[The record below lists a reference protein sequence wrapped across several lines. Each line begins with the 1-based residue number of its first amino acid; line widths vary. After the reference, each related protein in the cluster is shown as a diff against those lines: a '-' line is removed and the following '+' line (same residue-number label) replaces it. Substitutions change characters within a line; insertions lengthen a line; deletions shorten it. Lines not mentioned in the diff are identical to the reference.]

1 MSLNAQPEPNLVAPE
16 EASSLRRQS
25 WHRLFSFLGLTLL
38 GLLFVTALSR
48 SLPPPPR
55 APFDRRALEQL
66 KRLNPEFVLI
76 GNSMVQTRFD
86 ENLLRRLLRPHRVAV
101 LGVSATKSAVWYL
114 MLKNLVVLSGT
125 HPRVIQFFRD
135 GELTDPRARALGP
148 EHIKLERV
156 SVDSEPL
163 VEGKLA
169 PPLREPI
176 ARLGWFRD
184 RAMPFGRLHVQTAP
198 LLDDVA
204 VACSRLLWRNADRDV
219 RKREINDLFAL
230 GNLRTAEVPADPVV
244 GGGSADFK
252 DLVDASFL
260 PDTCQLAREHGIPLT
275 FVRVRTRDAA
285 SGVPD
290 DFERQYIADLARYVR
305 GCGAEFYD
313 MYDATWESLDMYGNG
328 DHIAAKFKYRYTGLF
343 VDHMAQI
350 FH

>member
-1 MSLNAQPEPNLVAPE
+1 MEPEVSSVAPE
-16 EASSLRRQS
+16 AASSLRRQS
-25 WHRLFSFLGLTLL
+25 WYRLAAFLGLASL
-38 GLLFVTALSR
+38 GLLGVSALSR

-66 KRLNPEFVLI
+66 KRQNPEFVLI

-184 RAMPFGRLHVQTAP
+184 RVMPFSRLHVKTVP
-198 LLDDVA
+198 VLDDIA
-204 VACSRLLWRNADRDV
+204 VAFSRLLWPNAERDA
-219 RKREINDLFAL
+219 RMREINDLFAL
-230 GNLRTAEVPADPVV
+230 GNLRTQEVAADPVV
-244 GGGSADFK
+244 GGGMANFK

-260 PDTCQLAREHGIPLT
+260 PDTCRLAKEHGIPLT

-328 DHIAAKFKYRYTGLF
+328 DHIAGKFKYRYTGLF
-343 VDHMAQI
+343 VEHMAQV